1 MSDISD
7 AQTGEA
13 AFDATQS
20 AASRRLPWHSM
31 VGQLSATVV
40 TLAVSRPIV
49 RSWLH
54 SGLRLADG
62 DECQPHPVHLF
73 IGRQESVS
81 PALFGQPIRFPFCY
95 DYPEIITA
103 VPDLE
108 VQSRSIP
115 ILQKP
120 VTYLTHLFLGSWG
133 ATLLGRGL
141 YSMNKSFAHIEMA
154 NGCVRAVNR
163 HGRHLLDAR
172 ITPVPLAPM
181 IPFQE
186 GFRRNA
192 TCFLSQPLVIGRR
205 GKLKLAR
212 LEFLDSGTELSSVRV
227 RLDIAAGFLSWMP
240 EIRCDVLGVH
250 EVDGGAF
257 QFKSGWRLSAA
268 TCHDGN

>member
-1 MSDISD
+1 MFDISNAQNDED
-7 AQTGEA
+7 AV
-13 AFDATQS
+13 DATRS
-20 AASRRLPWHSM
+20 ASFRRLPWRSM
-31 VGQLSATVV
+31 VGQLSATVI

-62 DECQPHPVHLF
+62 DERQPHPVNLY

-95 DYPEIITA
+95 DYPEIIMA

-115 ILQKP
+115 ILEKP
-120 VTYLTHLFLGSWG
+120 VTYLTHLFLGSWA

-141 YSMNKSFAHIEMA
+141 YLMNKSFAHIDIV
-154 NGCVRAVNR
+154 NGYVRAVNR
-163 HGRHLLDAR
+163 HGRRLLDAR
-172 ITPVPLAPM
+172 ITPVSLAPV
-181 IPFQE
+181 IPFLE
-186 GFRRNA
+186 EFRRNA
-192 TCFLSQPLVIGRR
+192 PRFLSQPLVIGRR

-212 LEFLDSGTELSSVRV
+212 LEFLDPGAELSPVRV
-227 RLDIAAGFLSWMP
+227 SLDMAAGFVSWMP
-240 EIRCDVLGVH
+240 ETRCEVLGIH

-257 QFKSGWRLSAA
+257 QFKSRWRLHASPP
-268 TCHDGN
+268 